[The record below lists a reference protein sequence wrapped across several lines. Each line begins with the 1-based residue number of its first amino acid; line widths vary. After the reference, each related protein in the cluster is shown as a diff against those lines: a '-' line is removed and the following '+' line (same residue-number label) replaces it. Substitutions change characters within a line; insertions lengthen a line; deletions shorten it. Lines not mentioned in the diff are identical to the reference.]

1 MRRIIGIGICILMF
15 TVTLQISGAK
25 PASAEDG
32 KFIFSSVS
40 NNTWAIEKSTRKL
53 ILIHFEGPKETWKS
67 KPISIPESFD
77 LSHSRLKA
85 VGARGTSVILYDL
98 NAGHVTLFDA
108 KDDGTIV
115 TFETVNVQEA
125 VK

>member
-1 MRRIIGIGICILMF
+1 MRRFIIIGICLLLL
-15 TVTLQISGAK
+15 TVTLQVGSSGSAW
-25 PASAEDG
+25 AEDG

-67 KPISIPESFD
+67 KPFTIPEGFD
-77 LSHSRLKA
+77 LNHCRLKA
-85 VGARGTSVILYDL
+85 VGARGTSAFLYDS
-98 NAGHVTLFDA
+98 NAGLVTLFDA
-108 KDDGTIV
+108 NDDGSIV
-115 TFETVNVQEA
+115 TFEIVNVHES